1 MTQDLGSWGWA
12 QHTEGLMRRRDR
24 LALMRQI
31 AAAQLGDLA
40 RGLGLHRGPAP
51 LDMNPADIIVP
62 DSATCKA
69 AEEHLADSLS
79 GVLRLHSHRT
89 YFWGMLLAQSDGLKP
104 DPEELY
110 VASLLHDLGLS
121 DSELPKASTCCFAVN
136 GARLADLF
144 LEQQDWTA
152 QRRHS
157 ICSAISLHLN
167 LDVPASRHGAE
178 AHLLSLGAH
187 LDVTGRN
194 LHRLSHSTANRVLQR
209 FPRAGFA
216 DEIAAT
222 VSAGHHPAT
231 RAGFLGKLGFEKL
244 AMSNPLDQTR

>member
-1 MTQDLGSWGWA
+1 MTQELGSWDWA
-12 QHTEGLMRRRDR
+12 ARTDGLMRRRDR

-31 AAAQLGDLA
+31 AAAQLADLA
-40 RGLGLHRGPAP
+40 RGMGLHRSPAP
-51 LDMNPADIIVP
+51 LDIDPADIPVP

-69 AEEHLADSLS
+69 AEEHLADNLS
-79 GVLRLHSHRT
+79 GALRLHSHRT
-89 YFWGMLLAQSDGLKP
+89 YFWGMLLAHGEGLKP
-104 DPEELY
+104 DPEALY
-110 VASLLHDLGLS
+110 VSALLHDLGLS
-121 DSELPKASTCCFAVN
+121 DNELPKASSCCFAVN

-144 LEQQDWTA
+144 LQQQDWTA

-157 ICSAISLHLN
+157 VCAAISLHLN

-178 AHLLSLGAH
+178 ARLLSLGAH

-194 LHRLSHSTANRVLQR
+194 LHRLSRRTANRVMQR

-216 DEIAAT
+216 SEIAAT

-244 AMSNPLDQTR
+244 AMSNPLDQLP